1 MGDYFTFTRL
11 VDSIDTVLSGA
22 GATFEI
28 VIFSFLIALAAGILL
43 AVIRIRKIPV
53 AAQIVAVF
61 NSFMRG
67 TPMIVQIYLVYYGL
81 PFFMD
86 LLFGVDINRWSKML
100 YVILAI
106 GLNNAAFFAEIF
118 RSALAS
124 VSVVQLEAGFSI
136 GLTWMQAF
144 RRVVFPQA
152 FRVALPSLVVQF
164 ISLLQSTAL
173 AYMFGVTDMMMAA
186 RKYGSKSGHSLEAY
200 CVVMVL
206 FVAICVV
213 LELSSCCLDK
223 RLNTERRV

>member
-1 MGDYFTFTRL
+1 MGDYFAFSRL
-11 VDSIDTVLSGA
+11 IDSIDTVLSGA
-22 GATFEI
+22 GATLEI
-28 VIFSFLIALAAGILL
+28 GFFSFLLALVFGVLL
-43 AVIRIRKIPV
+43 AVIRIRKTPV
-53 AAQIVAVF
+53 LTQIAAVF

-86 LLFGVDINRWSKML
+86 LLFGVNINRWSKIL

-118 RSALAS
+118 RSAMGS
-124 VSVVQLEAGFSI
+124 VSATQLEAGFSV
-136 GLTWMQAF
+136 GLSWIQTF

-186 RKYGSKSGHSLEAY
+186 QKYGSKSGHSLEAY

-206 FVAICVV
+206 FIVV
-213 LELSSCCLDK
+213 CMALELSSRYLD
-223 RLNTERRV
+223 RSLNTERRV

>member
-1 MGDYFTFTRL
+1 MGDYFAFSRL
-11 VDSIDTVLSGA
+11 IDSIDTVLSGA
-22 GATFEI
+22 GATLEI
-28 VIFSFLIALAAGILL
+28 VIFSFLLALVFGVLL
-43 AVIRIRKIPV
+43 AVIRIRKTPV
-53 AAQIVAVF
+53 LTQIAAVF

-86 LLFGVDINRWSKML
+86 LLFGVNINRWSKIL

-118 RSALAS
+118 RSAMGS
-124 VSVVQLEAGFSI
+124 VSATQLEAGFSV
-136 GLTWMQAF
+136 GLSWIQTF

-186 RKYGSKSGHSLEAY
+186 QKYGSKSGHSLEAY

-206 FVAICVV
+206 FIVV
-213 LELSSCCLDK
+213 CMALELSSRYLDR
-223 RLNTERRV
+223 RLNTERRL

>member
-1 MGDYFTFTRL
+1 MGDYFAFSRL
-11 VDSIDTVLSGA
+11 IDSIDTVLSGA
-22 GATFEI
+22 GATLEI
-28 VIFSFLIALAAGILL
+28 VIFSFLLALVFGVLL
-43 AVIRIRKIPV
+43 AVIRIRKTPV
-53 AAQIVAVF
+53 LTQIAAVF

-86 LLFGVDINRWSKML
+86 LLFGVNINRWSKIL

-118 RSALAS
+118 RSAMGS
-124 VSVVQLEAGFSI
+124 VSATQLEAGFSV
-136 GLTWMQAF
+136 GLSWIQTF

-186 RKYGSKSGHSLEAY
+186 QKYGSKSGHSLEAY

-206 FVAICVV
+206 FIVV
-213 LELSSCCLDK
+213 CMALELSSRYLDR